1 MAELI
6 PIVFYYD
13 IIKPVY
19 FQCVSNCCGYHFNR
33 VAANIPFSAVSYIQY
48 TEGSHRAVEV
58 ALGGLF
64 AARKRK
70 GGICYG
76 TQNHTEA
83 AGKNQRPCTQDLL

>member
-6 PIVFYYD
+6 PIVFYYY

-58 ALGGLF
+58 ILGGFF

-70 GGICYG
+70 GGLVYG
-76 TQNHTEA
+76 IQNHTNA
-83 AGKNQRPCTQDLL
+83 ADKDQHPCTQNLL